1 MGEIRT
7 NDQDAAVT
15 ITTRTS
21 GFYEGFNPVVALTP
35 KILVAALILWVGLS
49 PSAAG
54 QVLLEVQT
62 WSTQNFGGWYV
73 YVTAFYTIVCL
84 ALGIWPRTAHVKLGQ
99 MDEKPEFS
107 MFTWLS
113 MMFGAGIGIGMLTYS
128 TAEPIFHFANNPD
141 TIKGLTT
148 GLDED
153 NVRNAYKWA
162 MLHYGLTPW
171 ACYGVVGISLGYL
184 SYNRG
189 LPLTIRSALQPL
201 FGRAMSGGF
210 GHVVDIVAIL
220 ATIVGLSVTIGYGVS
235 QFASGLFN
243 ISGADWLVGEGG
255 KPTLLAQLVGLILI
269 ISASCLSAMSGLQKG
284 IKWLSNINMG
294 LSVFLIAFFVLFG
307 ATFFA
312 LQTFFYAIWDY
323 LIALPAMSTTV
334 WQAAGT
340 ETSVAL
346 EGWQASWTIFYW
358 AWWIAF
364 APFVGLFLARVSRG
378 RTIREYVIG
387 AMIIP
392 SLICL
397 VWFTFIGAT
406 AIDLELSGVAQG
418 AIVNADI
425 SAQLFETINLIL
437 TPNMAV
443 GLSVVIVVLLL
454 TFLVTSA
461 DSGILIINTL
471 ASGGNQSQK
480 QTKHVV
486 IWGTLFSILIGV
498 LLAAGGMDALRS
510 VMIIGALPFSIVM
523 ALMAVSLVKTLVTDE
538 K

>member
-1 MGEIRT
+1 MGQLES
-7 NDQDAAVT
+7 NDNQPAVA
-15 ITTRTS
+15 ITTEKS
-21 GFYEGFNPVVALTP
+21 GFYEGFNRVVAMVP
-35 KILVAALILWVGLS
+35 KLLIGALVIWVGLS
-49 PSAAG
+49 PSVAG
-54 QVLLEVQT
+54 EVLLAAQN
-62 WSTQNFGGWYV
+62 WSTANFGGWYV
-73 YVTAFYTIVCL
+73 YVTAFYTVVCL
-84 ALGIWPRTAHVKLGQ
+84 ALGIWPRTAHVRLGKP
-99 MDEKPEFS
+99 DEKPEFS

-141 TIKGLTT
+141 TIKGITSS
-148 GLDED
+148 LDED

-162 MLHYGLTPW
+162 MLHYGFTPW

-201 FGRAMSGGF
+201 FGRAMSGSA

-243 ISGADWLVGEGG
+243 ISGADWLVGDNG
-255 KPTLLAQLVGLILI
+255 KPTLGAQLFGLILI
-269 ISASCLSAMSGLQKG
+269 ISASCLSAMSGLKKG

-323 LIALPAMSTTV
+323 LIALPAMSSTV
-334 WQAAGT
+334 WTDSGDATSAA
-340 ETSVAL
+340 L
-346 EGWQASWTIFYW
+346 QGWQGTWTIFYW

-387 AMIIP
+387 AMVIP

-397 VWFTFIGAT
+397 VWFAFIGAT

-418 AIVNADI
+418 SIVNADI
-425 SAQLFETINLIL
+425 SAQLFKTINLIL
-437 TPNMAV
+437 SPELAV
-443 GLSVVIVVLLL
+443 ALSVVIVTLLL

-471 ASGGNQSQK
+471 ASGGNQGQK
-480 QTKHVV
+480 HTKHVV
-486 IWGTLFSILIGV
+486 IWGVIFALLIGV
-498 LLAAGGMDALRS
+498 LLSAGGMDALRS
-510 VMIIGALPFSIVM
+510 VMIIGALPFSVVM
-523 ALMAVSLVKTLVTDE
+523 ALMAISLVKTLLSEE